1 MVVSSSL
8 EGKNKKLMFFKEVY
22 SDFFR
27 SEAYFLL
34 ILSAIEKKK
43 NSAQIVM
50 KKIVMTAFVLLI
62 SCIGVYG

>member
-8 EGKNKKLMFFKEVY
+8 EGKNKKLMFFKQVN

-43 NSAQIVM
+43 N
-50 KKIVMTAFVLLI
+50 
-62 SCIGVYG
+62 